1 MGGESQEL
9 KLVSAED
16 GFNVFLVCV
25 YVCRDV
31 VNEGVMSEGRGE
43 EGGEDDE
50 TLFGS
55 DEEDTNSTNE
65 VQ

>member
-1 MGGESQEL
+1 MVLTS
-9 KLVSAED
+9 
-16 GFNVFLVCV
+16 FWCV
-25 YVCRDV
+25 MCICRDV